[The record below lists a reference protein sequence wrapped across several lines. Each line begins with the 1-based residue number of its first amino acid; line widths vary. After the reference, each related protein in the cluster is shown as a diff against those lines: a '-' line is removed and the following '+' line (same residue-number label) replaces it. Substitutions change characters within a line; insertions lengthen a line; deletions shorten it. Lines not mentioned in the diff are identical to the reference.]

1 MLITDVQLDIDQVM
15 SHLPDELV
23 DHSPSPVQDCV
34 QSSAPSSSVST
45 TKENTNMDEVFNI
58 IMIMLQLI
66 RDILTE

>member
-1 MLITDVQLDIDQVM
+1 MLITDVQLDTDQVM
-15 SHLPDELV
+15 SDLTDELV

-45 TKENTNMDEVFNI
+45 TQENTNMDEVFNI
-58 IMIMLQLI
+58 TLIILQLT